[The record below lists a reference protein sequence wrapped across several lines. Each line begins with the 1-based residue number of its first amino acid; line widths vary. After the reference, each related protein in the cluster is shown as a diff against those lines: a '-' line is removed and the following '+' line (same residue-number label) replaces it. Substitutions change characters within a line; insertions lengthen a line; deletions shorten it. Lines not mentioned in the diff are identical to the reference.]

1 MVDVMP
7 HYLSLELRGHS
18 IPWSEIQE
26 VHFPDRTAAWSKL
39 EPSQSSEFRE
49 GALVWGGLSLAAAAR
64 WFGHPPLQTV
74 AQGHHTLGEPRE
86 ERALA
91 PKHLDAEER
100 LVRQPES
107 ALMPAPRVFD
117 LAAFCV
123 PSRLPQL
130 GQESLEHLQA
140 QEGAH
145 AEERSRLGSGR
156 MAAADAAADEDADT
170 DVDAGAGA
178 DANAEDA
185 AGRSLRVRSKTT
197 LKSST
202 HVIRRGS

>member
-1 MVDVMP
+1 MV
-7 HYLSLELRGHS
+7 E
-18 IPWSEIQE
+18 
-26 VHFPDRTAAWSKL
+26 

-107 ALMPAPRVFD
+107 ALVPAPRVFD

-130 GQESLEHLQA
+130 GQESLERLQA
-140 QEGAH
+140 QEDARRGAS
-145 AEERSRLGSGR
+145 ADGAVTKVTPWQRCR

-170 DVDAGAGA
+170 DVGVGAGA
-178 DANAEDA
+178 DADAEDA